1 MAYYFYSGEIGLK
14 GAVNYKRIKAL
25 LADTQEK
32 AIKLAEAKYGVS
44 RENPVGFI
52 YSCRVMDINNAGRS
66 INNAYKSDK
75 PVVIT
80 GCEYLEDIYTEMD
93 RINNDAITMK

>member
-1 MAYYFYSGEIGLK
+1 MTYYFYSAEAGLK
-14 GAVNYKRIKAL
+14 GMINYKRIKAM
-25 LADTQEK
+25 
-32 AIKLAEAKYGVS
+32 LAETQAKAVIVAETRYKVS
-44 RENPVGFI
+44 RDNPVGFI
-52 YSCRVMDINNAGRS
+52 YSCRIVDVNTTQQS

-93 RINNDAITMK
+93 SINNDVITVK

>member
-1 MAYYFYSGEIGLK
+1 MTYYFYSAEAGLK
-14 GAVNYKRIKAL
+14 GMINYKRIKAM
-25 LADTQEK
+25 LADTQAK
-32 AIKLAEAKYGVS
+32 AVTAAEERYKVS
-44 RENPVGFI
+44 RQNPVGFI

-80 GCEYLEDIYTEMD
+80 GCEYLENIYTEMD
-93 RINNDAITMK
+93 EMSNDIIVR